1 MIQRCENPKAT
12 AYRFY
17 GARGITVCARWH
29 SFENFLSDMG
39 PRPEGLTL
47 DRIDNDGDYEPDNCR
62 WADFATQTATKRQ
75 RQKAAT

>member
-39 PRPEGLTL
+39 PRPKGLTL
-47 DRIDNDGDYEPDNCR
+47 DRIDNDGGYEPDNCR